1 MNNYIVCFTLLLVL
15 FAMFIYTFNLKNVV
29 FEKLKLYKKQVL
41 IFGIVLICTF
51 SILTVT
57 AKPENETLAL
67 GPFKQLKNEDFDEKI
82 QNIALN
88 KVVIVGDSRMEYI
101 YNKKDELNIPNNFI
115 FDAKSG
121 AKISWLLETGKPK
134 LEEILD
140 NRDTDYTYHVVFNLG
155 VNDLSSLDNPK
166 VLADDYFEV
175 YNEII
180 SNYSDVEFYFLSVN
194 PIDEDVINERFSSNK
209 RTNEKIEK
217 FNAEIYYNMN
227 RMTKDN
233 VNYCDSYNRLDFN
246 LPDGLHYDSETDQKI
261 IDYIAR
267 DCVKFK

>member
-1 MNNYIVCFTLLLVL
+1 MNNYIVYFMLLLVL
-15 FAMFIYTFNLKNVV
+15 CAMCIYTFKPKNVV
-29 FEKLKLYKKQVL
+29 FEKLKLYKNHVL
-41 IFGIVLICTF
+41 VFGIILISTF

-57 AKPENETLAL
+57 AKPESETLAL
-67 GPFKQLKNEDFDEKI
+67 GSFKQLQNNNFDEKI

-101 YNKKDELNIPNNFI
+101 YNKKNELNIPNNFV

-121 AKISWLLETGKPK
+121 AKIDWLLETGKPK
-134 LEEILD
+134 LAEILD

-155 VNDLSSLDNPK
+155 VNDLSSLESPK
-166 VLADDYFEV
+166 VLADDYFKV

-180 SNYSDVEFYFLSVN
+180 SNYPGVEFYFLSVN

-209 RTNEKIEK
+209 RTNKKIEE
-217 FNAEIYYNMN
+217 FNAEIYYDMN
-227 RMTKDN
+227 SIEEN
-233 VNYCDSYNRLDFN
+233 SINYCDAYNRLDFN
-246 LPDGLHYDSETDQKI
+246 LPDGLHYDSETDQRI

-267 DCVKFK
+267 DCVNFK